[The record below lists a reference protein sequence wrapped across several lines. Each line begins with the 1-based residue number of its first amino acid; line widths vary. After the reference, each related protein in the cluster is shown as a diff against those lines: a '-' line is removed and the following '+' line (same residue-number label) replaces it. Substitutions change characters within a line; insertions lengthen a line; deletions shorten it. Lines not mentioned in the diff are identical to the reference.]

1 MSRQEETMARGEGVA
16 RQLLLLLRMSNFAC
30 KLPMSGPG
38 LESLS
43 KPQPESFCPLRRR
56 RRRRRTRTWLDKRY
70 ATETAAC
77 HKLICSSCCV
87 EERAAQRGVREGRR
101 RQAVIIIKISE
112 PSISAAVSIAL
123 FRALQLLPK
132 GEEER
137 GGVGGLTER
146 GLA

>member
-1 MSRQEETMARGEGVA
+1 MAKKQEGKVVERLL
-16 RQLLLLLRMSNFAC
+16 LLLLLRMSNFAC

-56 RRRRRTRTWLDKRY
+56 RRRRRTWTWLDKRY

-87 EERAAQRGVREGRR
+87 AERERDTEGGCKGG
-101 RQAVIIIKISE
+101 RQ
-112 PSISAAVSIAL
+112 
-123 FRALQLLPK
+123 
-132 GEEER
+132 
-137 GGVGGLTER
+137 
-146 GLA
+146 